1 MMSQDEY
8 YLLVDQLMN
17 DYVSGTIAYDEYR
30 ERLEELG
37 RFVESD
43 V

>member
-1 MMSQDEY
+1 MTQDEY

-17 DYVSGTIAYDEYR
+17 DYVSQTISYDEYR

-37 RFVESD
+37 RFVEED